1 MAERTAR
8 ATRRKSRANR
18 TPVRRFNVSRHILFV
33 LVGFA
38 ATVIVTRVYLEL
50 TGYPQVGGGGPVHI
64 AHVLWGGLILF
75 VAAVL
80 PLMLANQWALTLAS
94 ALAGVGVGL
103 FIDEV
108 GKFITSSTDY
118 FVPIAA
124 PIIYGVFLVTVW
136 IYLQTRRPA
145 PASARNELYRVL
157 DEMKEVLDH
166 DLDPEERRDLLD
178 SLNRVQ
184 SDTDDPNVAK
194 LAREMLDF
202 LNAEGL
208 QLVSRDASAVEVELE
223 SARLYVRQYI
233 GLQPLRVILIVGFLF
248 LGIAQL
254 ANFSALSYVYSSYG
268 EAFEWVI
275 HNGTTEYLV
284 TNPWWLVFRAT
295 GAIAIGLLYIVAAI
309 FLIRNQIRL
318 GARSGMVALLLSL
331 TVLNLISFY
340 FQLFYTIA
348 IALVQLT
355 LLLVLVL
362 YRRRALTG

>member
-1 MAERTAR
+1 M
-8 ATRRKSRANR
+8 
-18 TPVRRFNVSRHILFV
+18 LLV
-33 LVGFA
+33 LIAFA

-50 TGYPQVGGGGPVHI
+50 TGYPRVGGGGPIHI

-80 PLMLANQWALTLAS
+80 PLMLANQWALT
-94 ALAGVGVGL
+94 AGAVLSGIGMGL

-136 IYLQTRRPA
+136 VYLQTRRP
-145 PASARNELYRVL
+145 PPTSARSELYRVL

-166 DLDPEERRDLLD
+166 DLDPDERRDLLN
-178 SLNRVQ
+178 SLERVQ
-184 SDTDDPNVAK
+184 ADTSDPNVAK
-194 LAREMLDF
+194 LGREMLDF

-208 QLVSRDASAVEVELE
+208 QVVSRSPSAVEVELE
-223 SARLYVRQYI
+223 SARLFVRQYI
-233 GLQPLRVILIVGFLF
+233 GLQPLRVILIVGFLV
-248 LGIAQL
+248 LGVIQL
-254 ANFSALSYVYSSYG
+254 THYSALSYVYSAAG
-268 EAFEWVI
+268 VNFEWVI
-275 HNGTTEYLV
+275 RNGTTEYLL
-284 TNPWWLVFRAT
+284 TNPMWVVLRAT
-295 GAIAIGLLYIVAAI
+295 GSIAIGLLYVIAAV
-309 FLIRNQIRL
+309 FLMRNQVRL

-348 IALVQLT
+348 VSLVELF

>member
-1 MAERTAR
+1 MTERIAH
-8 ATRRKSRANR
+8 AVRRKSRANR
-18 TPVRRFNVSRHILFV
+18 TPVRRFNASRHMLLV
-33 LVGFA
+33 LIAFA
-38 ATVIVTRVYLEL
+38 ATVIVTRLYLEL
-50 TGYPQVGGGGPVHI
+50 SGYPQIGGGGPIHI

-80 PLMLANQWALTLAS
+80 PLMLANQWALTVS
-94 ALAGVGVGL
+94 SILAGIGMGL

-136 IYLQTRRPA
+136 VYLQTRRPP

-166 DLDPEERRDLLD
+166 DLDPDERRDLLN
-178 SLNRVQ
+178 SLQRVQ
-184 SDTDDPNVAK
+184 TDSSDPNVAK

-208 QLVSRDASAVEVELE
+208 QVVSRDSNAVEVELE
-223 SARLYVRQYI
+223 SARLFVREYV
-233 GLQPLRVILIVGFLF
+233 GLGPLRVILIIGFLA
-248 LGIAQL
+248 LGVIQL
-254 ANFSALSYVYSSYG
+254 THYSALSYVYSSNG
-268 EAFEWVI
+268 PDFQWVI

-284 TNPWWLVFRAT
+284 TNPAWIVFRAT
-295 GAIAIGLLYIVAAI
+295 GAIAVGLLYLVAAV
-309 FLIRNQIRL
+309 FLMRNQVRA

-340 FQLFYTIA
+340 FQLFFTIA
-348 IALVQLT
+348 VSLVELF

-362 YRRRALTG
+362 YRRRALTD